1 MPAGIKLMIGK
12 AIKMSQF
19 EDYLFMGVVTTIIV
33 PIAIV
38 GVVAISPIILIGYT
52 FCKIMDTLDKPLF

>member
-1 MPAGIKLMIGK
+1 MIGK